1 MASTCYCE
9 ITFCNLFFIMKTMLI
24 KKLHR
29 TCGKGSVAVGG
40 SGWQWLAAAGYW
52 GRGFTLCPSRPYS
65 LSSSL
70 KEQIEFKQSPLFFP
84 GI

>member
-40 SGWQWLAAAGYW
+40 SGWQQ
-52 GRGFTLCPSRPYS
+52 RGTGG
-65 LSSSL
+65 
-70 KEQIEFKQSPLFFP
+70 EDSPCALP
-84 GI
+84 DHIHLVLP